1 LTEIK
6 DPQTMFVLPTSFEVA
21 SESDASKTYD
31 VQLPGCKCKDSRYR
45 RAKVYRRIAAGED
58 VLVSDLFCKHQMT
71 AARTLGGWH
80 DPDNAPWRP
89 WLPVGCRT
97 DSLAQGVARAIL
109 VDVYKYDLT
118 NDEANRLMLAAR
130 ELGSARM
137 SARCLVLYYD
147 RSNARYTIEGC

>member
-1 LTEIK
+1 MAQIE

-21 SESDASKTYD
+21 SESDASRTYD

-80 DPDNAPWRP
+80 SPEPEFRP
-89 WLPVGCRT
+89 WLPIGCRM
-97 DSLAQGVARAIL
+97 DSLAPGTARDIL
-109 VDVYKYDLT
+109 TDTHKYDMT
-118 NDEANRLMLAAR
+118 VDEANRLMLAAR
-130 ELGSARM
+130 EVGSARL
-137 SARCLVLYYD
+137 AVKCLVLHYD
-147 RSNARYTIEGC
+147 RSNVRYTIEGC